1 MENWVLI
8 EKKSAME
15 EGAWVYLVYDNWE
28 LFFNSVTVIEIQAEI
43 VYRFSLVPG
52 VFKCGV

>member
-1 MENWVLI
+1 
-8 EKKSAME
+8 ME